1 MSNHKHKTN
10 TVKDSYIKDHGGDD
24 SGMLLNKYAYRI
36 TDTIKDTIQGHV
48 DHDPVAKQY
57 IPQIQELKILPEER
71 LDPIGDDA
79 HTPVKGIVHRYPDRV
94 LFKPANVCAVYCRYC
109 FRRETVGPK
118 QQKAGDI
125 LNVKERQAALDYIR
139 ENPEIWEV
147 ILTGGDPLVLSA
159 RHIKEIMKALNEIEH
174 VKVIRLHTRV
184 PIADPQRITPSMIE
198 SLKSSKAA
206 YMALHI
212 NHAQELNKD
221 VRACIRELHESGITL
236 LSQSVLLKGVNDDPE
251 ILERLYRELV
261 GMNVKPYYLHH
272 PDLAPG
278 TSHFR
283 LSIEDGQ
290 AIVAALLGRL
300 SGLCQPTYM
309 LDIPDGHGK
318 IPLTPCNIE
327 PLKDGGYV
335 IEDYQ
340 GQTHIY
346 KTRKDKP

>member
-1 MSNHKHKTN
+1 
-10 TVKDSYIKDHGGDD
+10 
-24 SGMLLNKYAYRI
+24 
-36 TDTIKDTIQGHV
+36 
-48 DHDPVAKQY
+48 
-57 IPQIQELKILPEER
+57 
-71 LDPIGDDA
+71 
-79 HTPVKGIVHRYPDRV
+79 
-94 LFKPANVCAVYCRYC
+94 
-109 FRRETVGPK
+109 
-118 QQKAGDI
+118 
-125 LNVKERQAALDYIR
+125 
-139 ENPEIWEV
+139 
-147 ILTGGDPLVLSA
+147 
-159 RHIKEIMKALNEIEH
+159 
-174 VKVIRLHTRV
+174 
-184 PIADPQRITPSMIE
+184 
-198 SLKSSKAA
+198 
-206 YMALHI
+206 
-212 NHAQELNKD
+212 
-221 VRACIRELHESGITL
+221 
-236 LSQSVLLKGVNDDPE
+236 
-251 ILERLYRELV
+251 
-261 GMNVKPYYLHH
+261 MNVKPYYLHH